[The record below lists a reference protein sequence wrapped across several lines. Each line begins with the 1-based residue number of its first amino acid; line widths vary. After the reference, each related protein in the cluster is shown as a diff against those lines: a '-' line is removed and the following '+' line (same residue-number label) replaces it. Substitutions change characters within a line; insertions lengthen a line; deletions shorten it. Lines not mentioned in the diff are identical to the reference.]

1 MQLDHRTVTYRLKD
15 QSDFMLPRSGWVIG
29 MQDTGTAFIGCLQ
42 ATVQQDSG
50 PVHNNTYFSAA

>member
-1 MQLDHRTVTYRLKD
+1 
-15 QSDFMLPRSGWVIG
+15 MLPRSGWVIG